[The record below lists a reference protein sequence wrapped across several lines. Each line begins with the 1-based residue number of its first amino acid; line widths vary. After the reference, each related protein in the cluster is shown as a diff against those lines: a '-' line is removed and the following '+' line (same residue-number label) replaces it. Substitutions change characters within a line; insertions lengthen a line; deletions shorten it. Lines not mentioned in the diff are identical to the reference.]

1 MKTLIDAAVYGLVPV
16 PPMPDTQAS
25 SGNDNRP
32 LLAGKVESAQRVW
45 LQRNAATERIATKD
59 ELARILRELRDVSAE
74 LRRGRSGLQ

>member
-25 SGNDNRP
+25 NGNDIRP
-32 LLAGKVESAQRVW
+32 HSAGDVKSAQRVW